1 MFKVDVEPLA
11 PRLLNNRTV
20 HSDYLRIT
28 QEQAAILR
36 EVELLI
42 LIKQTCPSIN
52 NSSDKLVDVTLKNK
66 DKRVRFTEPVTS
78 SGNTNTKTTSSLNL
92 VSCAIEPKVTATLQH
107 SKLNANSELICVK
120 CNGCMLFHNHDLCVP
135 NVINDVNARAKSKS
149 VKKLSKRKVWKPIGK
164 YLDSGYSKH
173 MTGDRSQLTNFVNK
187 FLGIIRF
194 RNDHVAKIMGYGDY
208 QIGNIIISRVYY
220 MEGLGHNLFFIRQ
233 FCDSNLE
240 VAFRQHTCYIR
251 NLEGVDLLNG
261 SRGKNLYILSLGDMV
276 VSFPICI
283 LSKASKS
290 KSWLW
295 HRRLSHL
302 NFGTINRLAR
312 HDLVQDLPKLK
323 FKKDHLCSACAM
335 EKSMKKPHK
344 PKSKDT
350 NQEKLYLLHIDLCGP
365 MRVASVNEKKYILV
379 IVDDYSRF
387 TWVKCLRS
395 KDKAP
400 YFIIKFL
407 KMIQVRLKTP
417 VHRIRTDNEIDKMVS
432 LKDEIIRP
440 YELLHEKL
448 PDVSFFHVFGALFY
462 LINDSENLG
471 KLQPKDDISIFISY
485 APTKKVFQ
493 IYNRHT
499 RRIIKTILVDFDELT
514 AMASEHSSSKP
525 ALHEMTPAIISSG
538 LVPNPPPSTYVD
550 YQAPEVIA
558 LIAEL
563 VAREPTAS
571 ASSPSSTTV
580 DQDAPSPSKLKEE
593 VHISQPKGF
602 VDQDNPSHVYKIK
615 KALYDLKQADMLSRF
630 LISQHF
636 SKGAVDPTLFTWKAG
651 NELLLD
657 TGMSLTSFANAD
669 HVGCQDSRRSTS
681 GSAQFLGD
689 KLISWSSKKQKC
701 TTISSTEAEYIALFG
716 CCAQILW
723 IRLQLTDYGF
733 QFNKI
738 PLYCDNKSAIALCCN
753 SVQHSRAKHID
764 VRCYFIKEQVENG
777 IMKLHFLGI
786 KNMSPDTLKRL
797 AEKTDE

>member
-36 EVELLI
+36 EV
-42 LIKQTCPSIN
+42 
-52 NSSDKLVDVTLKNK
+52 
-66 DKRVRFTEPVTS
+66 
-78 SGNTNTKTTSSLNL
+78 
-92 VSCAIEPKVTATLQH
+92 H

-777 IMKLHFLGI
+777 IMKLHF
-786 KNMSPDTLKRL
+786 
-797 AEKTDE
+797 